1 MSAVPSGL
9 ADALANPT
17 LPPPRPALAAAS
29 SSSLSSE
36 GPSADPAHAAPGPA
50 APGTS
55 ALQPQP
61 PAQGPEAS
69 APPYSAQAEAVL
81 QRIST
86 DAAAAAA
93 SVTGTPGWEAAR
105 ERVMREDPTAE
116 KAEGGTSDVAGAG
129 SATATGMEMAPPPAS
144 ISTPAAT
151 AAAAVT
157 SRGSTRGRPRGRGR
171 GRGAASGRAG
181 GKRKRGDR
189 DDHDDPGD
197 GAADSDSSVEISTPA
212 ATQTKSG
219 RAIQKP
225 TPFVPPPPAISASPG
240 TGGAHN
246 PAKRRK
252 AGAGFPRKNPE
263 TAVCATCRRGT
274 SPAGNMI
281 VFCDGC
287 NTPYHRYCHH
297 PPIEQVVVDEVE
309 REWRCAACGVVP
321 AAVAEESGVE
331 GFVGLGMGGG
341 GVLEVG
347 EEERRRWFG
356 GLGQGVLVSL
366 LVKVSGLRPELP
378 VFGAEFVAAQ
388 AMKAGPPPS
397 LPPGNGAAGA
407 TNGHA
412 YAPPQSSP
420 LKLSEPNDPAVP
432 TNLPAFQAQAT
443 PAAAPAATTRPIP
456 PEYPVPP
463 EHPPTYPRPGNG
475 LMRELPPE
483 REDETWLVDDGDRSG
498 AIQHLYRG

>member
-1 MSAVPSGL
+1 MSAVPAAL
-9 ADALANPT
+9 ADALTNPT
-17 LPPPRPALAAAS
+17 LPPPPASAAAS

-36 GPSADPAHAAPGPA
+36 PPSTDPAHAAPGPA
-50 APGTS
+50 PPSTS

-61 PAQGPEAS
+61 PAQGPEVS
-69 APPYSAQAEAVL
+69 APPYSAQAEAVV

-86 DAAAAAA
+86 DAAAAAVA
-93 SVTGTPGWEAAR
+93 ETPGGEAAR
-105 ERVMREDPTAE
+105 ERLTRADPTAE
-116 KAEGGTSDVAGAG
+116 EAEGGTSDVVGER
-129 SATATGMEMAPPPAS
+129 SATATGMEMAPPPAAV
-144 ISTPAAT
+144 STSAGAVAAPN
-151 AAAAVT
+151 
-157 SRGSTRGRPRGRGR
+157 RGSTRGRPRGRGR
-171 GRGAASGRAG
+171 GRGAANGRAG

-189 DDHDDPGD
+189 DDDDDLGD
-197 GAADSDSSVEISTPA
+197 GAADSDSSVEVSTPA

-219 RAIQKP
+219 RSIQKP
-225 TPFVPPPPAISASPG
+225 TPFVPAPPPVSASPG
-240 TGGAHN
+240 TGLNN

-252 AGAGFPRKNPE
+252 AGGGFRRKNPE

-297 PPIEQVVVDEVE
+297 PPIEQVVVDELE

-356 GLGQGVLVSL
+356 GLGQGVLINL
-366 LVKVSGLRPELP
+366 LVKVSGMRPELP

-388 AMKAGPPPS
+388 AMKARPPLPLPPS
-397 LPPGNGAAGA
+397 NGAAGA
-407 TNGHA
+407 TNGHT
-412 YAPPQSSP
+412 YAPPPTSP
-420 LKLSEPNDPAVP
+420 LKPSGPQDPTAP
-432 TNLPAFQAQAT
+432 AT
-443 PAAAPAATTRPIP
+443 PAILPTQAPAGSALATTTRPIP

-463 EHPPTYPRPGNG
+463 EHPPTFPRPGNG